1 MQLVRKL
8 LSLIFNG
15 LFYAIAIV
23 IFTPIILLEI
33 AMAIISLC
41 IIAATTIIL
50 ASLACVFAYEY
61 PWIAAGMGVAA
72 AATYLRFRIMNR
84 APDPAPP
91 PSPTY
96 DDLFPNFHHL
106 NVAPRMRPINV
117 PALNPQ
123 YREIL
128 ISHFGG
134 LAPPPPFPPL
144 PQIFKNRLAAINYQD
159 DLIEDFYDPITFE
172 LMENPINAVT
182 EIQKPDRS
190 FQEIE
195 YIIDQSTYYRLKI
208 LPCGRREQPTNRQP
222 ILRCISCNSLK
233 ERINNEIMKLEHEYN
248 TNHPSFQTATHRM

>member
-72 AATYLRFRIMNR
+72 AATYLGFRLMNR
-84 APDPAPP
+84 APHPAPP

-96 DDLFPNFHHL
+96 GNHIWNFHHL
-106 NVAPRMRPINV
+106 NDAQRMRPSYV
-117 PALNPQ
+117 PAFNAHT
-123 YREIL
+123 REVL
-128 ISHFGG
+128 TPYFDRH
-134 LAPPPPFPPL
+134 AHQPL
-144 PQIFKNRLAAINYQD
+144 RPIFKNRLAAINYQEE
-159 DLIEDFYDPITFE
+159 LIEDFYDPITLE

-190 FQEIE
+190 FQHID

-233 ERINNEIMKLEHEYN
+233 ERINNEIMKLEQEYN
-248 TNHPSFQTATHRM
+248 TNHPSFQTATHHM